1 MLNPLKLLLL
11 AIVLV
16 VGRGLLWIVNLL
28 VVAPLFDP
36 LRKLPGPPGPFFFSH
51 IQSVVKPSYPSPDLS
66 ATQHEEWKKQYGK
79 TFRYHGSG
87 KFDYRLMTFDLRAV
101 SHILMSP
108 IYQKPR
114 VTRTFLSTMLG
125 QGIFTTEGAEHAF
138 QRKIIGPAFNLQS
151 IKTLTPI
158 FLRTA
163 EELRDKWD
171 VIVSNG
177 QETIDVCHWISRAT
191 FDAFGMACLTYNFRA
206 IHGETEE
213 LYLAFRRMFDLAD
226 KKGILRILV
235 PILDKFWPDKIVR
248 SVLESRQVIYAT
260 GRRLISEK
268 KSTILADKG
277 SSNVSNERD
286 LLSLLIQSN
295 LCTNDPTKALSDPEL
310 LDQISSFF
318 FAGSDTTALS
328 LSWCLYFLALHP
340 DIQTRL
346 REELNHP
353 TTLEPTSSQGFNFE
367 DRAYDMLESFSLLD
381 SVVRETLRLAP
392 PVHGTLRVATQNDLI
407 PVSEPVVLTNGTV
420 VAPGEYIQIRKG
432 SIIHIPIEGLNFAKD
447 IWSEDTLQ
455 FRPDRWCSLPPV
467 AQPPNFPGL
476 ANLMTFS
483 FGPSSCPGYRFTI
496 TEMKA
501 FLSTILPHYTFSVPE
516 GQTISKRNGLF
527 TRPFVKGKSKMGVQL
542 PLTVKHIDEYSP

>member
-1 MLNPLKLLLL
+1 MLTPLALLL
-11 AIVLV
+11 AVALLL
-16 VGRGLLWIVNLL
+16 GRGLVWIVNLL
-28 VVAPLFDP
+28 VVLPLFDP
-36 LRKLPGPPGPFFFSH
+36 LRKLPGPTGPFFFSH
-51 IQSVVKPSYPSPDLS
+51 IQRVVDPDFS

-87 KFDYRLMTFDLRAV
+87 K
-101 SHILMSP
+101 
-108 IYQKPR
+108 
-114 VTRTFLSTMLG
+114 
-125 QGIFTTEGAEHAF
+125 
-138 QRKIIGPAFNLQS
+138 S

-163 EELRDKWD
+163 EELHDKWEGML
-171 VIVSNG
+171 SNG

-191 FDAFGMACLTYNFRA
+191 FDAFGMACLTYNFCS

-226 KKGILRILV
+226 KKGILRILI
-235 PILDKFWPDKIVR
+235 PMLDKIWPDKIAR

-268 KSTILADKG
+268 KSTILDQKL
-277 SSNVSNERD
+277 SSNGPTEKD
-286 LLSLLIQSN
+286 LLSLLSKLPSVSFGIPVNIFHSVQSN
-295 LCTNDPTKALSDPEL
+295 ICNDDSTKTLSDPDL

-346 REELNHP
+346 REELTHP
-353 TTLEPTSSQGFNFE
+353 TAPPQSSNSE
-367 DRAYDMLESFSLLD
+367 DRAYDVLDSFPLLD

-407 PVSEPVVLTNGTV
+407 PVSEPVVLTNGTLV
-420 VAPGEYIQIRKG
+420 SPGEHIKIRKG

-447 IWSEDTLQ
+447 IWSEDALE
-455 FRPDRWCSLPPV
+455 FRPDRWNSLPPA
-467 AQPPNFPGL
+467 AQPPHFPGL

-483 FGPSSCPGYRFTI
+483 FGPNSCPGYRFTI

-501 FLSTILPHYTFSVPE
+501 FLSTILPRFTFALPE
-516 GQTISKRNGLF
+516 GQSIGKRNGLF
-527 TRPFVKGKSKMGVQL
+527 TRPFVRGKSKMGVQL
-542 PLTVKHIDEYSP
+542 PLIVKRVDECNPA

>member
-1 MLNPLKLLLL
+1 MLTPLALLL
-11 AIVLV
+11 AVALLL
-16 VGRGLLWIVNLL
+16 GRGLVWIVNLL
-28 VVAPLFDP
+28 VVLPLFDP
-36 LRKLPGPPGPFFFSH
+36 LRKLPGPTGPFFFSH
-51 IQSVVKPSYPSPDLS
+51 IQRVVDPDFS

-125 QGIFTTEGAEHAF
+125 KGIFTTEGAEHTF
-138 QRKIIGPAFNLQS
+138 QRKIIGPAFTLQS

-163 EELRDKWD
+163 EELHDKWD
-171 VIVSNG
+171 GMLSNG

-191 FDAFGMACLTYNFRA
+191 FDAFGMACLTYNFCS

-226 KKGILRILV
+226 KKGILRILI
-235 PILDKFWPDKIVR
+235 PMLDKIWPDKIAR

-268 KSTILADKG
+268 KSTILDQKL
-277 SSNVSNERD
+277 SSNGPTEKD

-295 LCTNDPTKALSDPEL
+295 ICNDDSTKTLSDPDL

-346 REELNHP
+346 REELTHP
-353 TTLEPTSSQGFNFE
+353 TAPPQSSNSE
-367 DRAYDMLESFSLLD
+367 DRAYDVLDSFPLLD

-407 PVSEPVVLTNGTV
+407 PVSEPVVLTNGTLV
-420 VAPGEYIQIRKG
+420 SPGEHIKIRKG

-447 IWSEDTLQ
+447 IWSEDALE
-455 FRPDRWCSLPPV
+455 FRPDRWNSLPPA
-467 AQPPNFPGL
+467 AQPPHFPGL

-483 FGPSSCPGYRFTI
+483 FGPNSCPGYRFTI

-501 FLSTILPHYTFSVPE
+501 FLSTILPRFTFALPE
-516 GQTISKRNGLF
+516 GQSIGKRNGLF
-527 TRPFVKGKSKMGVQL
+527 TRPFVRGKSKKGVQL
-542 PLTVKHIDEYSP
+542 PLIVKRVDECNPA

>member
-1 MLNPLKLLLL
+1 MLTPLTLLLSVV
-11 AIVLV
+11 VLL

-28 VVAPLFDP
+28 VISPLFDP
-36 LRKLPGPPGPFFFSH
+36 LRKLPGPTAPFFHSH
-51 IQSVVKPSYPSPDLS
+51 IQRVVDPDFS

-108 IYQKPR
+108 IYEKPR

-125 QGIFTTEGAEHAF
+125 KGIFTTEGPEHTF
-138 QRKIIGPAFNLQS
+138 QRKIIGPAFTLQS

-171 VIVSNG
+171 GIMSNG
-177 QETIDVCHWISRAT
+177 QENIDVCHWISRAT

-226 KKGILRILV
+226 QKGILRILV
-235 PILDKFWPDKIVR
+235 PILDKLWPDKIAR
-248 SVLESRQVIYAT
+248 SVLESRQVIYST
-260 GRRLISEK
+260 GRKLISEK
-268 KSTILADKG
+268 KSTILAEKGHSKG
-277 SSNVSNERD
+277 SNEKD

-295 LCTNDPTKALSDPEL
+295 ICNNDSAKSLSDPDL

-318 FAGSDTTALS
+318 FAGSDTTAMS
-328 LSWCLYFLALHP
+328 LTWCLHFLALHP
-340 DIQTRL
+340 DIQMRL
-346 REELNHP
+346 REELSHP
-353 TTLEPTSSQGFNFE
+353 TTLRLGSSQSSSE
-367 DRAYDMLESFSLLD
+367 ERAYDVLDSFPLLD

-407 PVSEPVVLTNGTV
+407 PVSEPVILTDGTV
-420 VAPGEYIQIRKG
+420 VSPGEYIKIRKG

-447 IWSEDTLQ
+447 IWSEDTLE
-455 FRPDRWCSLPPV
+455 FRPDRWNSLPPA

-501 FLSTILPHYTFSVPE
+501 FLSTILPQYTFSIPE
-516 GQTISKRNGLF
+516 GQTIGKRNGLF

-542 PLTVKHIDEYSP
+542 PLVVKRMDECKPL